1 MATATATTHI
11 TMVIVTAIGTIGVG
25 TRPIGVVTHSTT
37 TTITT
42 TIIGMRPTTDTI
54 TTHITAQE
62 VLVVPTVAVI
72 GNTMSYI
79 AQVMAQPLEVAL
91 RAPRIASSWAVA

>member
-42 TIIGMRPTTDTI
+42 IIGMRPTTDTI
-54 TTHITAQE
+54 TTQITAQE